1 MSTSRILAVAAA
13 VALAGALTAHSQQVS
28 EKKANRNPKFITA
41 EEIDAARVNNAYQVV
56 EKLHPE
62 WLRRAAQ
69 PNTLGG
75 GRPAPPTNSGAP
87 GGADGD
93 PTASMTS
100 SDQNYIQANPDR
112 NQLAV
117 FVDGTDMG
125 GVEELAQVQTNLI
138 QDIRYL
144 TASDAGAKYGP
155 RYPAGVIEVKL
166 KSR

>member
-1 MSTSRILAVAAA
+1 MSTSRILAVTAA
-13 VALAGALTAHSQQVS
+13 VALAGALTAHAQQVS
-28 EKKANRNPKFITA
+28 EKKATPNPKFITT

-69 PNTLGG
+69 FNTLGG
-75 GRPAPPTNSGAP
+75 GRPPAPTGRSA
-87 GGADGD
+87 GGASGD
-93 PTASMTS
+93 PNASPVS
-100 SDQNYIQANPDR
+100 ESDQNYIQANPDR
-112 NQLAV
+112 NQLAII
-117 FVDGTDMG
+117 VDGTDMG
-125 GVEELAQVQTNLI
+125 GTEELAQIQTNLI
-138 QDIRYL
+138 QEMRYL